1 MDWSKINDK
10 VFEKIACTY
19 AADNYKEYDWIPTG
33 QSWDGNKDVVFRA
46 EIQALNYYY
55 KGWCEAKYTQD
66 SDSSIP
72 KSHMDSTL
80 VSGILDG
87 EVIFILFVTNGKIT
101 EDFMKRATAV
111 LKPHKIEVKFVGGDI
126 LTEWLEEKS
135 PELIDEYWEN
145 ADIKAEQSEFK
156 LEIRDACFLPAI
168 LSSPSL
174 NTPLKKL
181 KVKQEYFLY
190 LNIYSSQRLTIII
203 ELNTNALV
211 SIPSERPEYQL
222 MPGNNLYLVKYITK
236 HPYNSYLQISLFSE
250 DELIL
255 QQNIMNLLIQEDN
268 IPCIIYSKQHIIYQQ
283 IYECVKTDIQQ
294 NYILHITGY
303 QGSGKSFLLKQL
315 VTAIATDY
323 NEVLNISFSEK
334 EAENASSLCK
344 LILFINFGYL
354 YDLSEEAFKKLI
366 AEYTNLPIELFL
378 ELKEGSQN
386 QITALN
392 VIDKIKTLL
401 SDVDVALFPIINN
414 VVHRNVTYIVIDD
427 FQKISPKYSDI
438 CQKILNEFVLRSFA
452 QILIIG
458 NRPKEFYDC
467 SLEENIQK
475 NKTVSWNLN
484 NISIADV
491 YSSIEK
497 NFSTEVAKISAL
509 FPPPINVLHLELLI
523 KKLQEENIVHFPREK
538 RGIIF
543 SKVYKDTNIKNNLF
557 AVNKLKNC
565 SYLRILYIVYK
576 IETGVPISLLQAFFG
591 EFFTSVSIYF
601 DKDTLIKEENEL
613 LKPYHDIYVYAFAKM
628 DFDKQYMNELN
639 KFLEFCIVQKFDD
652 SILFSNIL
660 SILIAKD
667 NVLRNNYLKLARNIC
682 ADYYSKSK
690 YIAAQN
696 LAFMLLPDFDT
707 TPYTEYSYEDLELLY
722 IYAQVEKYSKTH
734 VGSSKY
740 LQMIADIGGIISLT
754 SWQKG
759 IVYEVHSELITNYLY
774 SLDFDNFRKELT
786 YYEMYLKDKT
796 DISSAP
802 HKINAYLNFLN
813 RKILYSSFVDEKNT
827 FDVYLRAYNESK
839 VLERDDYQA
848 YADMD
853 YGKVI
858 IYQNVEQ
865 AINFF
870 YKALPIFKNL
880 KQCKKREIDCSA
892 QIIFAEFLKDG
903 KSYDALYALQKKAME
918 SGYIHVYAKITLI
931 LLTLELY
938 DGETPENIE
947 AKLVKF
953 QIDYPD
959 LIKTHRLT
967 LFVYQLFTAI
977 YYIKGDYYQQQRF
990 AKKHRDL
997 ASTFSENYTLIPEHN
1012 LQQFNSQ
1019 SIAWFGK
1026 NQTMDN
1032 NCLWLDPR
1040 IW

>member
-10 VFEKIACTY
+10 VFEKIACAY

-33 QSWDGNKDVVFRA
+33 QSWDGNKDAAFRA

-101 EDFMKRATAV
+101 EDFMKRATAI
-111 LKPHKIEVKFVGGDI
+111 LKPHKIRVSFVGGDI
-126 LTEWLEEKS
+126 LTNWLEEKA
-135 PELIDEYWEN
+135 PELINEYWDN
-145 ADIKAEQSEFK
+145 IDIRINK
-156 LEIRDACFLPAI
+156 LELKIEIKDACFLPAI

-174 NTPLKKL
+174 NSPLKKL
-181 KVKQEYFLY
+181 KIKEEYFLY
-190 LNIYSSQRLTIII
+190 LNIYSNQQLTISI
-203 ELNTNALV
+203 ELNTRALV
-211 SIPSERPEYQL
+211 SIPVERPEYKL
-222 MPGNNLYLVKYITK
+222 MPGNNLYLVRCITK
-236 HPYNSYLQISLFSE
+236 QSYNGHLQISLFSE
-250 DELIL
+250 GEIIL
-255 QQNIMNLLIQEDN
+255 QKNILNLLIQEDN
-268 IPCIIYSKQHIIYQQ
+268 SPCIVYSQQHIIYQQ
-283 IYECVKTDIQQ
+283 VYECVKTDIQQ
-294 NYILHITGY
+294 NCILHITGY
-303 QGSGKSFLLKQL
+303 EGSGKSFLLRQL

-366 AEYTNLPIELFL
+366 AEYTNFPLELFL

-392 VIDKIKTLL
+392 TIDKIIKLL
-401 SDVDVALFPIINN
+401 ADADFALFPNMNN
-414 VVHRNVTYIVIDD
+414 MVHRNITYIIIDD
-427 FQKISPKYSDI
+427 FQKISLKYSDI
-438 CQKILNEFVLRSFA
+438 CKEILDEFVLRSFD
-452 QILIIG
+452 QILIIC
-458 NRPKEFYDC
+458 NRPKEFDDLD
-467 SLEENIQK
+467 LEENIQR
-475 NKTVSWNLN
+475 NATASWNLK

-491 YSSIEK
+491 FSSIEK
-497 NFSTEVAKISAL
+497 NFNTEVAKISTL
-509 FPPPINVLHLELLI
+509 FPPPISVLHLELLI
-523 KKLQEENIVHFPREK
+523 KKLKEKNILHFPREK
-538 RGIIF
+538 RGISF
-543 SKVYKDTNIKNNLF
+543 AEVYNDTNIKNNQF
-557 AVNKLKNC
+557 AVNKIKNC

-576 IETGVPISLLQAFFG
+576 IESGVPVSLLQSFFG
-591 EFFTSVSIYF
+591 DFFDSVSMNF

-628 DFDKQYMNELN
+628 NFDNQYMNELN
-639 KFLEFCIVQKFDD
+639 RFLEFCIAQNVDNP
-652 SILFSNIL
+652 ILFSNIL

-667 NVLRNNYLKLARNIC
+667 NGLRNNYLKLARDIC
-682 ADYYSKSK
+682 ADYYSKSQ

-707 TPYTEYSYEDLELLY
+707 TPYIEYKYEDLELLY

-734 VGSSKY
+734 VGSSRY
-740 LQMIADIGGIISLT
+740 LQMIADIGGKISLT
-754 SWQKG
+754 SWQRG
-759 IVYEVHSELITNYLY
+759 IVYEAHSELITNYIY

-786 YYEMYLKDKT
+786 YYEAHLKDKT
-796 DISSAP
+796 NIDSSP

-813 RKILYSSFVDEKNT
+813 RSILYFSFVDEENAWNAYK
-827 FDVYLRAYNESK
+827 RAYSESK
-839 VLERDDYQA
+839 TLARDDYQA

-858 IYQNVEQ
+858 IDQDIKQ
-865 AINFF
+865 AIEYF
-870 YKALPIFKNL
+870 YKALPIFQKL
-880 KQCKKREIDCSA
+880 KQCKKREIDCNA
-892 QIIFAEFLKDG
+892 EIVFAEFIKDN
-903 KSYDALYALQKKAME
+903 KTYDALYDLQKKALE
-918 SGYIHVYAKITLI
+918 NRYIHVYAKITLM

-938 DGETPENIE
+938 NGESTENIE
-947 AKLVKF
+947 AKLVKL

-959 LIKTHRLT
+959 LKNANRLT

-977 YYIKGDYYQQQRF
+977 YYIKGDYQQQQRF
-990 AKKHRDL
+990 AKQHQNL
-997 ASTFSENYTLIPEHN
+997 AATLSENYVLVPKHN
-1012 LQQFNSQ
+1012 LQQFDSK
-1019 SIAWFGK
+1019 SIVWFRR
-1026 NQTMDN
+1026 NQTMDSHS
-1032 NCLWLDPR
+1032 LWLDPR